1 MASLILPLG
10 LLLALLALVL
20 LWQAARARKASG
32 LPAGRIISTDT
43 RAWGPVDKPLYDP
56 LTGLT
61 GKPDYVVESNGAWIP
76 VEVKSA
82 YAPAAPY
89 DGHLYQLAAYC
100 LLIERTAGKR
110 PPYGILQYRNRSYAI
125 DYTPEL
131 ETALKDLLVEMRL
144 EERQGE
150 SCRSHQE
157 PARCARCG
165 FRSLCDDKLT

>member
-1 MASLILPLG
+1 MDALILPLG
-10 LLLALLALVL
+10 LFLALLALVL
-20 LWQAARARKASG
+20 LWQGARARRASG

-43 RAWGPVDKPLYDP
+43 RAWGPVEKPLYDP

-61 GKPDYVVESNGAWIP
+61 GKPDYVVETAGAWIP

-100 LLIERTAGKR
+100 YLIERTSGKR
-110 PPYGILQYRNRSYAI
+110 PPYGILKYRNRTYAI

-131 ETALKDLLVEMRL
+131 ETALKDVLAEIRI

-150 SCRSHQE
+150 SCRSHEE

-165 FRSLCDDKLT
+165 FRGICDEKLT